1 MRALRAINPWTS
13 GALLLVAVLLGI
25 TGVLQL
31 TRALPKQTVIAP
43 GSVFGS
49 DHTPGGRYRGESW
62 EVYLQVRGH
71 GSQIAYSRAL
81 YEALHRPNASADP
94 AVIVHMRGA
103 LVTQVD
109 LEGRSY
115 RTAAVSSREAWI
127 EAIVLLAFCALTLA
141 FLFRAVARGLRGD
154 RAAGSEPVT
163 ASPGGPRVR
172 R

>member
-1 MRALRAINPWTS
+1 VRALRGINPWTS
-13 GALLLVAVLLGI
+13 GSLLLVAVLLGVM
-25 TGVLQL
+25 GVLQL
-31 TRALPKQTVIAP
+31 TRALPKQTVTAP

-49 DHTPGGRYRGESW
+49 NHSPGGRYRGESW

-81 YEALHRPNASADP
+81 YGALHRPNASADP
-94 AVIVHMRGA
+94 AVTVHMRGA

-109 LEGRSY
+109 LGARVY

-141 FLFRAVARGLRGD
+141 FLVRAVARGLRGD
-154 RAAGSEPVT
+154 RAASSEPAT
-163 ASPGGPRVR
+163 ASRGGPRASD
-172 R
+172 